1 MALCDLRALSA
12 ARLRSTGVI
21 NGVPVPWSL
30 MPPLPVEVVP
40 LAVAIGAQV
49 RMAHEAWKLNTNGV
63 FPRGHIQI
71 QFELPPP
78 VGRTALRVYGDLRTN
93 QPIIVWPGKY
103 TWKSTPPGDRI
114 IAERLRNYFAFQST
128 KAEQAQWAAWTPE
141 RTKVQWAYFID
152 ERTRVFPATL
162 PQAPAAP
169 VPRDSNE
176 ARAARE
182 ALAAD
187 MLLGLHGKAPT
198 GARLVGGSGADRLLP
213 LPM

>member
-1 MALCDLRALSA
+1 MPAVAQCHSLRVVLKRGVVDRTPRRERRTKRDDTAAFIAKLRTISDAQERPRPSSPPPSQAQRRPSA
-12 ARLRSTGVI
+12 ASTSASAAGRRSTAR
-21 NGVPVPWSL
+21 
-30 MPPLPVEVVP
+30 
-40 LAVAIGAQV
+40 LAPARKPAAKEDDG
-49 RMAHEAWKLNTNGV
+49 
-63 FPRGHIQI
+63 P
-71 QFELPPP
+71 
-78 VGRTALRVYGDLRTN
+78 
-93 QPIIVWPGKY
+93 
-103 TWKSTPPGDRI
+103 STPPGDRI